1 METFT
6 TLVDHAI
13 SLKKDYLK
21 YIKRFFYLI
30 STRYSAKVR
39 LIPGVRCRSTRQE
52 VFYKCTM
59 VSFMG
64 FAQVQIKASWYK
76 KRLPIFILF
85 KRDRY
90 REEKL
95 KKKV

>member
-1 METFT
+1 
-6 TLVDHAI
+6 
-13 SLKKDYLK
+13 
-21 YIKRFFYLI
+21 
-30 STRYSAKVR
+30 
-39 LIPGVRCRSTRQE
+39 
-52 VFYKCTM
+52 
-59 VSFMG
+59 MG

>member
-59 VSFMG
+59 VS
-64 FAQVQIKASWYK
+64 SWA
-76 KRLPIFILF
+76 LPKSKLRPHGI
-85 KRDRY
+85 KRDY
-90 REEKL
+90 QYLFYL
-95 KKKV
+95 KEIDTVKRN